1 MEDYKVKVGS
11 EAESKEAQELL
22 FELGYVRMN
31 GEETPHISPTTVMV
45 RAHKE
50 MGINFVDSLETFEFK
65 NIISRQDEYILINIP
80 QLRDMVVLKRNDI
93 GDSNAYRSDN
103 GVKYY
108 ITSDNKYYY
117 FPAIGNLEWTQS
129 CNEIS
134 YLEYRVKQIKKEVVM
149 KEFLVKSQ
157 DGRWRLETEVV
168 GDPGDDII
176 EVPEGADTLAG
187 DSSTR
192 YFWKHGV
199 GEKGNMIIGVGES
212 LARYSGWTDCKD
224 SADVWLDCVND
235 DSFKIIWQRETL
247 NDKVASAEVARQS
260 GMFVGTPFSD
270 LSAFN
275 FGAIDDFVE
284 SNVEQGAKHSHY
296 KKDISHL
303 NTLDIYRVTELF
315 NPHSC
320 GAHIAKKALCSG
332 QRGHKDLL
340 TDIQDII
347 DTAERW
353 KEMLI
358 EDEKAK

>member
-1 MEDYKVKVGS
+1 MNYKVKVGS
-11 EAESKEAQELL
+11 EAESKEVQGLL
-22 FELGYVRMN
+22 FKLGGCWATCGRSYNDMVELGDYVFLTDSSMLN
-31 GEETPHISPTTVMV
+31 YGLGIGKEELT
-45 RAHKE
+45 
-50 MGINFVDSLETFEFK
+50 
-65 NIISRQDEYILINIP
+65 IP
-80 QLRDMVVLKRNDI
+80 QLKDLVVLKRNDV
-93 GDSNAYRSDN
+93 GDA
-103 GVKYY
+103 
-108 ITSDNKYYY
+108 TH
-117 FPAIGNLEWTQS
+117 GNLCGQKGYLTCENVEYFW
-129 CNEIS
+129 NYFDKKWNKIS
-134 YLEYRVKQIKKEVVM
+134 LTFIGRGLKPITKEPVM
-149 KEFLVKSQ
+149 KEYL
-157 DGRWRLETEVV
+157 
-168 GDPGDDII
+168 DPENNYKFIVTDKPFFDWI

-212 LARYSGWTDCKD
+212 LTRYSGWTDCED
-224 SADVWLDCVND
+224 SADVWLGCVND

-247 NDKVASAEVARQS
+247 NDKVASAEVARQEFI
-260 GMFVGTPFSD
+260 GAPFSD
-270 LSAFN
+270 LPEFN
-275 FGAIDDFVE
+275 FEAVDVA
-284 SNVEQGAKHSHY
+284 VKHSHY

-303 NTLDIYRVTELF
+303 GTLDIYRVTELF

-353 KEMLI
+353 KEMMI

>member
-1 MEDYKVKVGS
+1 MNYKIRVNS
-11 EAESKEAQELL
+11 EAESKDVQELL
-22 FELGYVRMN
+22 FELGYFWNIKEKEKEYMCI
-31 GEETPHISPTTVMV
+31 GGFTHLTTFGKHIGQGFGFVD
-45 RAHKE
+45 HKE
-50 MGINFVDSLETFEFK
+50 IT
-65 NIISRQDEYILINIP
+65 IP
-80 QLRDMVVLKRNDI
+80 QLKDMVVLKRNDVADATHKCI
-93 GDSNAYRSDN
+93 YDNIPEYFMASD
-103 GVKYY
+103 GVLYFYENTDWVRTKNTKLWCDTHLKP
-108 ITSDNKYYY
+108 IT
-117 FPAIGNLEWTQS
+117 
-129 CNEIS
+129 
-134 YLEYRVKQIKKEVVM
+134 KEPVM

-157 DGRWRLETEVV
+157 DGKWRLETEVV

-187 DSSTR
+187 DERTH

-199 GEKGNMIIGVGES
+199 GKKGNMVIGCGES
-212 LARYSGWTDCKD
+212 LSRYPKWDDCED
-224 SADVWLDCVND
+224 SADEWLGQMNCKH
-235 DSFKIIWQRETL
+235 SRILWKRETL
-247 NDKVASAEVARQS
+247 NDKVASAEAARQEFI
-260 GMFVGTPFSD
+260 GVPFDD
-270 LSAFN
+270 LPAFN
-275 FGAIDDFVE
+275 FGAVDDFVE

-303 NTLDIYRVTELF
+303 DTLDIYRVTELF